1 MDVKD
6 IIRSVARSSS
16 QKVELVRYVMVGGVS
31 TVLQY
36 VFYVALVEL
45 AGMSALAGAPVSYGI
60 SFCVN
65 FILSNYFT
73 FHTRPN
79 KKNAAS
85 FAASHIINLGL
96 QTLLVA
102 MFTGVVGKAYA
113 LLPAMLICIPIN
125 YLLVRFALTNR
136 RFQKSSD

>member
-1 MDVKD
+1 MY
-6 IIRSVARSSS
+6 
-16 QKVELVRYVMVGGVS
+16 LGLP
-31 TVLQY
+31 VLQY

>member
-16 QKVELVRYVMVGGVS
+16 QKVELVRYVMVGGVA

-85 FAASHIINLGL
+85 FAAAIL
-96 QTLLVA
+96 
-102 MFTGVVGKAYA
+102 
-113 LLPAMLICIPIN
+113 
-125 YLLVRFALTNR
+125 
-136 RFQKSSD
+136 